1 MLPKPVRDNS
11 REREREIDPGWK
23 LLPCCSKK
31 VITGWKKEKVSQ
43 AESGK
48 LRRRTGRTVAGL
60 LLTDNLSVLEEQ
72 AGGREEV
79 DNLTFVDRTDTAIQM
94 YCWYW

>member
-43 AESGK
+43 AESPWK
-48 LRRRTGRTVAGL
+48 ARTEGQEGQ
-60 LLTDNLSVLEEQ
+60 ECI
-72 AGGREEV
+72 
-79 DNLTFVDRTDTAIQM
+79 DR
-94 YCWYW
+94 